1 MDATIAA
8 GGSTLSAFQTLH
20 TSSSFYNPPSG
31 VCQTINSS
39 NACRWGDYSGAAQ
52 DPTNPKHVWVASE
65 AEDGAT
71 SSFCTPATLCWG
83 SDVSLVTLAAP
94 AITSLNA
101 AYGPGVG
108 GQTVTVNGTDFG
120 EHTTATFNGSPITI
134 GNLTPTSFT
143 LVTPPSGATA
153 TTTVQV
159 QATDPA
165 GSSIEDAASLY
176 TYLGLS
182 NYTTVPPFRILD
194 TRTGTCVQCST
205 NPTFGPGVTEKLQL
219 TGVTGL
225 SVTDPIPSTATAVV
239 LNVTEVAGTASSLL
253 TVYPFGPGSRPV
265 VSNLNFPPGKVIS
278 NLVTV
283 TLGTGGAVNIYNAL
297 GQRECPGRC
306 RGIFHAS
313 AAERR
318 PGTLPPDHAGPGL
331 RHAQIL

>member
-1 MDATIAA
+1 M
-8 GGSTLSAFQTLH
+8 
-20 TSSSFYNPPSG
+20 
-31 VCQTINSS
+31 
-39 NACRWGDYSGAAQ
+39 
-52 DPTNPKHVWVASE
+52 WVVSE

-108 GQTVTVNGTDFG
+108 GQTVTVDGTDFG

-143 LVTPPSGATA
+143 LVTPPSGSTA

-165 GSSIEDAASLY
+165 GSSVEDAASLY

-253 TVYPFGPGSRPV
+253 TVYPFGPGEAERLQPE
-265 VSNLNFPPGKVIS
+265 LPAGQGHLQPGHRDPGHRGRGEH
-278 NLVTV
+278 LQR
-283 TLGTGGAVNIYNAL
+283 AR
-297 GQRECPGRC
+297 QRECPGRC

-313 AAERR
+313 AAERL
-318 PGTLPPDHAGPGL
+318 PGTVPSDHAGPGL
-331 RHAQIL
+331 RHAQIAVKATSPSGPGQVDRGDGRHHGRDPR